1 MATPEHVALTA
12 LSFVELRVG
21 LGTGWNVLVVQ
32 YAYGLSM
39 AFAMPMA
46 TSNIQ

>member
-32 YAYGLSM
+32 YAYGIRN
-39 AFAMPMA
+39 AMPMA